1 LRRRVT
7 IIGVNQARL
16 GYAFLF
22 QGPASLCKNCDFYN
36 VCVENLESGRLYRI
50 VDLGKKKLPCKLL
63 QEEGLVVEVEESPVE
78 VCLDRRLAIRDAII
92 TFNPVSC
99 GISDCENREKCIPV
113 GLVAGDRCKV
123 IESGQ
128 VVQCPE
134 KLELVLA
141 SLLRVV
147 SPQEA

>member
-1 LRRRVT
+1 MGRRIT
-7 IIGVNQARL
+7 IVGVDQARL
-16 GYAFLF
+16 GYTFLF
-22 QGPASLCKNCDFYN
+22 QSPTSMCKNCGFYN
-36 VCVENLESGRLYRI
+36 VCVENLESGRVYRI
-50 VDLGKKKLPCKLL
+50 IDVGKKKLPCKLL
-63 QEEGLVVEVEESPVE
+63 QGEGFVVEVEESPIE

-92 TFNPVSC
+92 TFNPASC
-99 GISDCENREKCIPV
+99 GICTCGNYEKCIPV

-134 KLELVLA
+134 RLELVLA

>member
-1 LRRRVT
+1 M
-7 IIGVNQARL
+7 
-16 GYAFLF
+16 
-22 QGPASLCKNCDFYN
+22 CKNCDLYK
-36 VCVENLESGRLYRI
+36 VCVENLESGRVYRI
-50 VDLGKKKLPCKLL
+50 VDLGKKRLPCKLL
-63 QEEGLVVEVEESPVE
+63 QEEGLVVEVEESPIE

-92 TFNPVSC
+92 TFNPGSC
-99 GISDCENREKCIPV
+99 GMSDCENYGKCIPV

-123 IESGQ
+123 IESGS

>member
-1 LRRRVT
+1 MRRRVT
-7 IIGVNQARL
+7 IVGMDQARL
-16 GYAFLF
+16 GYSFLF
-22 QGPASLCKNCDFYN
+22 QGSTSICKNCEFYN
-36 VCVENLESGRLYRI
+36 ACVENLESGRVYRI
-50 VDLGKKKLPCKLL
+50 VDVGKRKLPCKLL
-63 QEEGLVVEVEESPVE
+63 QEEGFVVEVEESPIE

-99 GISDCENREKCIPV
+99 GVRTCGNYEKCTPV

-128 VVQCPE
+128 AVQCPE

-141 SLLRVV
+141 SLLR
-147 SPQEA
+147 AA

>member
-1 LRRRVT
+1 LRKRITVV
-7 IIGVNQARL
+7 GVDQARF
-16 GYAFLF
+16 GYTFLF
-22 QGPASLCKNCDFYN
+22 QGPASICRNCDIYN
-36 VCVENLESGRLYRI
+36 VCVENLESSRIYRI
-50 VDLGKKKLPCKLL
+50 IDVGKKRLFCKLL
-63 QEEGLVVEVEESPVE
+63 QEEGFVVEVEESPVE

-92 TFNPVSC
+92 TFNPPTC
-99 GISDCENREKCIPV
+99 GSAECGNYEKCTPA

-134 KLELVLA
+134 RLELVQA
-141 SLLRVV
+141 WLLRAA

>member
-1 LRRRVT
+1 LRRIT
-7 IIGVNQARL
+7 IVGVNQARL

-22 QGPASLCKNCDFYN
+22 QGPTSMCKNCDLYK
-36 VCVENLESGRLYRI
+36 VCVENLESGRVYRI
-50 VDLGKKKLPCKLL
+50 VDLGKKKLSCKLL
-63 QEEGLVVEVEESPVE
+63 QEEGFVVEVEESPIE
-78 VCLDRRLAIRDAII
+78 VCLDRRLAIRDAVI
-92 TFNPVSC
+92 TFNPASC
-99 GISDCENREKCIPV
+99 GIGGCENHEKCIPV

-134 KLELVLA
+134 KVELVLA